1 MTQDLA
7 TTGHVTTARALEID
21 DLHVDYKVRGTW
33 KQVLR
38 GVSLEIAPGE
48 SFGLVGESGCGK
60 STAAYAALKYLPRN
74 GRVSSGSIRVAG
86 EDLLAMGDAAVRR
99 LRATQV
105 SMVYQ
110 NPTSALNPTIR
121 IGDQVAEVFT
131 LQGVKDDDA
140 HERAKA
146 MLEKVQIS
154 DPRRVMGRYPH
165 QLSGGMNQRV
175 VIAMA
180 LAKDPTLLILDE
192 PTTGLDATVEAE
204 VLDLVATLRNDR
216 HERAVH
222 QPQPRRDPAHV

>member
-1 MTQDLA
+1 
-7 TTGHVTTARALEID
+7 VARGSRCCA
-21 DLHVDYKVRGTW
+21 
-33 KQVLR
+33 
-38 GVSLEIAPGE
+38 GVSLEITPGE

-60 STAAYAALKYLPRN
+60 STAAYAALRYLPRN
-74 GRVSSGSIRVAG
+74 GRVSGGSIKVAG
-86 EDLLAMGDAAVRR
+86 EHLLAMGDAAVRR

-131 LQGVKDDDA
+131 LQGIKDDEA
-140 HERAKA
+140 RERAKA
-146 MLEKVQIS
+146 MLAKVQVS
-154 DPRRVMGRYPH
+154 DPTRVMGRYPH

-204 VLDLVATLRNDR
+204 LLDLVAALRQ
-216 HERAVH
+216 EFGTSGCSSATTST
-222 QPQPRRDPAHV
+222 